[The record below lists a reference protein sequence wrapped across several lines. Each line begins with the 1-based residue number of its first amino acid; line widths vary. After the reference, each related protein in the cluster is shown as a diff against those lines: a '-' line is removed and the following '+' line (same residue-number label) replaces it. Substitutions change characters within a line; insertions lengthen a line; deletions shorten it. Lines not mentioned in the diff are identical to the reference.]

1 MAHGN
6 SSSSS
11 RSVPSGQQLDTKAE
25 TKESTTVHD
34 QSQSIKDGSSQYG
47 SLSRPARA
55 SIVMLKALQM
65 KRPTNSRRLS
75 SKQKKLRVS
84 LSTDPSLERP
94 SITADMIMALQKDTT
109 RKEVVLFKRDYEGG

>member
-1 MAHGN
+1 
-6 SSSSS
+6 
-11 RSVPSGQQLDTKAE
+11 
-25 TKESTTVHD
+25 
-34 QSQSIKDGSSQYG
+34 
-47 SLSRPARA
+47 
-55 SIVMLKALQM
+55 MLKALQM